1 MLSDDGYDPREIPCS
16 TTARNGRLSRRWPW
30 TAPAA
35 LVCLASALSA
45 SGAAAA
51 PVDTEAHAGP
61 QKVAARSESGN
72 GAAVAARPSGA
83 NLPGDRSGWDAD
95 PNFNEETGRGD
106 ESTAAETAGGD
117 DSSERQQQEN
127 LTGTPDRSATP
138 RAGLDAANQGTAQ
151 PAAAKPGYFGP
162 SQPIGHRL
170 DTPEAKQRIATLL
183 AEKVRGSVSN
193 TPVEVDENL
202 PPLVGGKY
210 GFAQPQSLEDGVPS
224 ALIQLGAVGPR
235 YAIIVEKLH
244 HRLSIFQSDQG
255 SPMKLVKTFRAITG
269 KDPADK
275 AAKGD
280 LRTPEG
286 VYFVKGRIPDHALPP
301 KYGRLALTLDYPNPF
316 DRIQSKSGYGIW
328 LHATDDPSRLL
339 KPFDTEGCIAVSNE
353 DVLEIE
359 RYITPEVTPLIIT
372 KEMSLD
378 SEAAAEQARSEALRM
393 LESWRQSWQSSNL
406 ATYIDYYSK
415 DFREKHMNKEG
426 WKAFKTHLA
435 KLRSDI
441 EVKISDPTVVAVDGQ
456 LVMSFLQEYVSNG
469 HSDFGIKSLYLRWE
483 SDRYRIVSEQW
494 RPLQKTET
502 ALQELQRAEG
512 QL

>member
-45 SGAAAA
+45 SGSAAA
-51 PVDTEAHAGP
+51 PVATTDAQGP
-61 QKVAARSESGN
+61 HQKVAARAESGN
-72 GAAVAARPSGA
+72 GAAVAARTSGSS
-83 NLPGDRSGWDAD
+83 LSGDSTDWDSESSYD
-95 PNFNEETGRGD
+95 EETGRDD
-106 ESTAAETAGGD
+106 ESTAAGD
-117 DSSERQQQEN
+117 DGSERQQQDN
-127 LTGTPDRSATP
+127 LTGASERSDAP
-138 RAGLDAANQGTAQ
+138 RAEQTGTNQS
-151 PAAAKPGYFGP
+151 AAKLGYFGP

-328 LHATDDPSRLL
+328 LHATDDPRRLL